1 MKKLI
6 GIVALATVVFG
17 LSLSNPLYARG
28 PGGGVGR
35 GSGAGTSS
43 GSGSGSGSGSRAG
56 FVDANGDSRNDRAKD
71 SNGDGVLNGQDPT
84 YARPQDGTGSKN
96 GRGAGNGTGI
106 STTPAAVTPVATP

>member
-6 GIVALATVVFG
+6 GIVAFATVVFC

-35 GSGAGTSS
+35 GSGA
-43 GSGSGSGSGSRAG
+43 GSGSGSGSRAG

-84 YARPQDGTGSKN
+84 YVRPQDGTGSKN